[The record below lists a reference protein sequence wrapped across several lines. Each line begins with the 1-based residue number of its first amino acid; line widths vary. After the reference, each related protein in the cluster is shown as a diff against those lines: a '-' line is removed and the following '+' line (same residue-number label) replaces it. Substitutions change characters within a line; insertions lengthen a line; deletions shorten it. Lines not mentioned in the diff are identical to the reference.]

1 MRRFASREWVAELD
15 ACLARAALP
24 VDTPPLV
31 VHYVVTD
38 VPAPEA
44 PGPHAPDPPA
54 RRSTTSCY
62 RIQLEGGRLRAVHG
76 GPAGE
81 DDRTSVTFTQP
92 YPVAAAIARGELA
105 AQTAILDGRLRVH
118 GAVASL
124 PAWRRCLPA
133 IDAALEELRGRT
145 SY

>member
-15 ACLARAALP
+15 ACLARVALP
-24 VDTPPLV
+24 VDAPPLV

-38 VPAPEA
+38 VPGPEA
-44 PGPHAPDPPA
+44 PEGRP
-54 RRSTTSCY
+54 STSCY
-62 RIQLEGGRLRAVHG
+62 RIQLDGGRLRAVHG
-76 GPAGE
+76 GTPGE
-81 DDRTSVTFTQP
+81 DERTSVTFTQP

-124 PAWRRCLPA
+124 PAWRRCLPS